1 VFAVLWQTV
10 ITLTVILSTF
20 EGSGV
25 LQNML
30 SNILLSAGFKEATE
44 NALGGELNV
53 YITKFILSNPDN

>member
-30 SNILLSAGFKEATE
+30 SNILLFVGFKEATE

-53 YITKFILSNPDN
+53 SIIKFIISKPDN